1 MSNNTNWHI
10 LYRSVAFIKWTKI
23 GKSHVCHSLS
33 ELFNDYCYYLI
44 SYHGSYCNDESYIMM
59 WWLTGLLETFQNNN
73 ALLDQIQKCLE
84 AYLESKRVLFA
95 RWVHLSLHFYHLSIQ
110 ILTSFTFCSHWFIIL
125 KSFKKKEVMLYTFF
139 EFSCIIYGKNNQY
152 ILDNTLILFQN
163 KLRTGCCVNF
173 DTCTVVFC

>member
-1 MSNNTNWHI
+1 MSNNTNLHI

-33 ELFNDYCYYLI
+33 ELFNDYWHYLI

-110 ILTSFTFCSHWFIIL
+110 IFDKLYILFTLVYHS
-125 KSFKKKEVMLYTFF
+125 KEFKKKEVMLYTFF

-152 ILDNTLILFQN
+152 ILNNMLILFQN

>member
-1 MSNNTNWHI
+1 MTLKSVLPLII
-10 LYRSVAFIKWTKI
+10 LWFYHSLTINLCVFCFSMKLNDVENQCLITQIYRSVAFIKWTKI

-33 ELFNDYCYYLI
+33 ELFNDYWHYLI

-110 ILTSFTFCSHWFIIL
+110 ILISCTFCSHWFIIL
-125 KSFKKKEVMLYTFF
+125 KSFKRRK
-139 EFSCIIYGKNNQY
+139 
-152 ILDNTLILFQN
+152 
-163 KLRTGCCVNF
+163 
-173 DTCTVVFC
+173 